1 MAHYLEI
8 FEVETK
14 TFKESKSETKLLVI
28 YLCVVVTLSEGGLV
42 GSRPYSI
49 TERHWT
55 NPSWGRTSDWTK
67 FRLRGCLSETVG
79 GDRRVERKKNEHL
92 KNNKQWAG
100 LQGQ

>member
-14 TFKESKSETKLLVI
+14 TFKKSKSETKLLLVI

-49 TERHWT
+49 TERH
-55 NPSWGRTSDWTK
+55 
-67 FRLRGCLSETVG
+67 
-79 GDRRVERKKNEHL
+79 
-92 KNNKQWAG
+92 
-100 LQGQ
+100 